1 LRQRISLLAQH
12 HSIHDAMAETRSNL
26 RADGQATRERLLEA
40 AGELFAADGYAQT
53 TAKAIADRAEVSLTL
68 VNYYF
73 GGREGLYRAVLI
85 EAHRRLA
92 KLSDLRNLA
101 ASELPATA
109 KLRVLI
115 YGLVRPA
122 TKHQPGWHI
131 NVLAKEI
138 FAPSANFPVLYEA
151 EVPPKLAIIKRI
163 LSDITAIP
171 VDDPALVRCVI
182 SVLAPCSMLLV
193 AARGAPGPLDEVRR
207 MPREAIINHLHT
219 YALAGLEAIGR
230 QYTRREA
237 PKPDR
242 VRASKQSGRSRPVPS
257 RK

>member
-1 LRQRISLLAQH
+1 MTEAPSKRR
-12 HSIHDAMAETRSNL
+12 T
-26 RADGQATRERLLEA
+26 DGQATRERILEA

-68 VNYYF
+68 INYHF
-73 GGREGLYRAVLI
+73 DGREGLYRAVLI
-85 EAHRRLA
+85 EAHRRLG
-92 KLSDLRNLA
+92 KLSDLRDLA
-101 ASELPATA
+101 ESELPATA

-122 TKHQPGWHI
+122 TKRQPGWHI

-138 FAPSANFPVLYEA
+138 FAPSAHFPVLFEA
-151 EVPPKLAIIKRI
+151 EVPPKLAIIKQI

-171 VDDPALVRCVI
+171 ADDPALVRCVI

-207 MPREAIINHLHT
+207 MPREAIVNHLHT
-219 YALAGLEAIGR
+219 YALAGLEAIAREHG
-230 QYTRREA
+230 RREPPRSDRAGA
-237 PKPDR
+237 PKQR
-242 VRASKQSGRSRPVPS
+242 GRSRPVGS
-257 RK
+257 KE

>member
-1 LRQRISLLAQH
+1 MTDAESNRRTDGEVTRMRI
-12 HSIHDAMAETRSNL
+12 
-26 RADGQATRERLLEA
+26 LEA
-40 AGELFAADGYAQT
+40 AGELFAAAGYGDT
-53 TAKAIADRAEVSLTL
+53 TAKSVAERAKVSLTL
-68 VNYYF
+68 INYHF

-85 EAHRRLA
+85 EAHRRLGN
-92 KLSDLRNLA
+92 LSDLRDLA
-101 ASELPATA
+101 ESKLPASA

-122 TKHQPGWHI
+122 TRRQPGWHI

-138 FAPSANFPVLYEA
+138 FAPSTHFPVLFEA
-151 EVPPKLAIIKRI
+151 EVPPKLAIIKQI

-171 VDDPALVRCVI
+171 ADDPALVRCVI

-219 YALAGLEAIGR
+219 YALAGLEAIAREHGR
-230 QYTRREA
+230 RQSPTSNRVSA
-237 PKPDR
+237 PKHR
-242 VRASKQSGRSRPVPS
+242 GRSRPLGS
-257 RK
+257 KK

>member
-1 LRQRISLLAQH
+1 MTEAPTKRR
-12 HSIHDAMAETRSNL
+12 T
-26 RADGQATRERLLEA
+26 DGQATRERILEA
-40 AGELFAADGYAQT
+40 AGELVAANGYAQT
-53 TAKAIADRAEVSLTL
+53 TAKAIADRAEVGLTL
-68 VNYYF
+68 INYHF
-73 GGREGLYRAVLI
+73 NGREGLYRAVLI

-92 KLSDLRNLA
+92 KLSDMRDLA
-101 ASELPATA
+101 ESALPAMA

-122 TKHQPGWHI
+122 TKRQPGWHI

-138 FAPSANFPVLYEA
+138 FAPSANFPVLFEA
-151 EVPPKLAIIKRI
+151 EVPPKLAIIKQI

-171 VDDPALVRCVI
+171 VGDPALVRCVI

-230 QYTRREA
+230 EHGRRE
-237 PKPDR
+237 PR
-242 VRASKQSGRSRPVPS
+242 GRSRPVGSKKGDRS
-257 RK
+257 RPDKSKR

>member
-1 LRQRISLLAQH
+1 MTEAPSKRR
-12 HSIHDAMAETRSNL
+12 T
-26 RADGQATRERLLEA
+26 DGEATRERILEA

-53 TAKAIADRAEVSLTL
+53 TAKAVADRAEVGLSLI
-68 VNYYF
+68 NYYF

-85 EAHRRLA
+85 EAHRRLG
-92 KLSDLRNLA
+92 KLSELRELA
-101 ASELPATA
+101 DSKLPATV

-122 TKHQPGWHI
+122 TKREPGWHI
-131 NVLAKEI
+131 NVLGKEI
-138 FAPSANFPVLYEA
+138 FAPSANFPVLFEA
-151 EVPPKLAIIKRI
+151 EVPPKLAIIKQI

-193 AARGAPGPLDEVRR
+193 AARGAPGPLDQVRR

-219 YALAGLEAIGR
+219 YALAGLEAIGHEHG
-230 QYTRREA
+230 RREPPRSNRVTA
-237 PKPDR
+237 PR
-242 VRASKQSGRSRPVPS
+242 QRSRSRPAGS
-257 RK
+257 KK